1 MKNRTFIKWCTVV
14 GCLVAIML
22 PKTVLAVDLQEL
34 IRRVEQQY
42 NGDSSHVLATMHI
55 VTSEWSRSISME
67 GWSLGRELS
76 LTRITAPAKEKG
88 VATLKADKEVWN
100 YLSRVDR
107 VIKIPASMMGASWMG
122 SHISNDDLVKSN
134 HVDLDYDLRLMEET
148 PQCWKVLCLPK
159 KDVAV
164 IWGKIVYTIRKPDN
178 VPLEIAYF
186 DDLSNKVRT
195 ISFEDVKKVDGHT
208 LPLTMIVHPEDKP
221 DEKTVLQYDSIKFDV
236 PITKSFFSL
245 RNLKKR

>member
-1 MKNRTFIKWCTVV
+1 MENRMYARC
-14 GCLVAIML
+14 CLVVACLGALLL
-22 PKTVLAVDLQEL
+22 PGTALAVDLQEL
-34 IRRVEQQY
+34 VRQVEQQY
-42 NGDSSHVLATMHI
+42 NGDSSHVRATMHI
-55 VTSEWSRSISME
+55 VTSQWSRAISME
-67 GWSLGRELS
+67 GWSLRREFS
-76 LTRITAPAKEKG
+76 LTRITSPAKEKG

-148 PQCWKVLCLPK
+148 PKWRRVLCSPK

-164 IWGKIVYTIRKPDN
+164 IWGKIIYTIRKPDN
-178 VPLEIAYF
+178 VPLKIEYF

-195 ISFEDVKKVDGHT
+195 ISFEDIKNVDGHT

-221 DEKTVLQYDSIKFDV
+221 DEKTVLQYDSIDFDV